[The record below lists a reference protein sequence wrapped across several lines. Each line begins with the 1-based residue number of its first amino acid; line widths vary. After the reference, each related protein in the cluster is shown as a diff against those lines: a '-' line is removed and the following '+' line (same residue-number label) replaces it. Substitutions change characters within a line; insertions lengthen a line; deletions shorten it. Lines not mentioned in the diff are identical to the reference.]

1 MHTVRAAEGLETEA
15 CEVYFIGSGAMPRK
29 ARGWLDYLYKLLR
42 KFETAQKSQHE
53 APKESAQAR

>member
-29 ARGWLDYLYKLLR
+29 AGDGWIIYTK
-42 KFETAQKSQHE
+42 E
-53 APKESAQAR
+53 ATKEV